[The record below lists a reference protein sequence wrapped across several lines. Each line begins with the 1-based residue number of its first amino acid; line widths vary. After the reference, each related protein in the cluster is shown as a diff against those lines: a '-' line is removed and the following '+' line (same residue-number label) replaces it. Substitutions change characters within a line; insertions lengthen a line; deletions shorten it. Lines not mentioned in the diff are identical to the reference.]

1 MILLIIVDSLL
12 IRKRR
17 VVMKKMLVALCG
29 IVISFTATAQ
39 LKKHDALA
47 VLIIDRMTD
56 VIGNFKSCSSA
67 IGEDLSQPHSE

>member
-1 MILLIIVDSLL
+1 
-12 IRKRR
+12 
-17 VVMKKMLVALCG
+17 MKKILIVMCG

-39 LKKHDALA
+39 SKKYGTHA

-67 IGEDLSQPHSE
+67 IAEDLSQPHLE